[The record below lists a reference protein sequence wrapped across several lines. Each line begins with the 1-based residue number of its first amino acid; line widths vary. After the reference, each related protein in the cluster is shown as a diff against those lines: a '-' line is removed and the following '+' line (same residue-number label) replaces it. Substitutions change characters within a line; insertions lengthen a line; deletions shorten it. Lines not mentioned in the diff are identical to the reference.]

1 MKINCSIAMTLA
13 VISISGC
20 AVFPYGA
27 YTNEPTKTAQPQPT
41 SQTSFVVREQREA
54 KNCAPDKAVNPKKSK
69 DVLVLLA
76 LSGGGSR
83 AAYFSAL
90 SMLEMQKMELDIG
103 GSKSNVLHEV
113 DVISSVSGGSL
124 AGAYYA
130 ISHDPGSECAGYANR
145 PWNDA
150 EVRELM
156 TLDYRKRWIGNW
168 FWPTNFMSF
177 WLSDYDRT
185 DIMAQTLADSLF
197 DKKLTGID
205 LTLGELNGL
214 RPNLIL
220 NATTGSRGDGVG
232 IPFGQIFTFTTEDF
246 ARVCSSVEDYSVAR
260 AVMAT
265 ATFPGVFNFMTLRDY
280 DRKNGICN
288 SNTEDKHYLHV
299 FDGGNA
305 DNLGLTSL
313 KRVIWE
319 SLKNDAKPSLPYK
332 KIIVIQ
338 VDAFTNSRGADPGD
352 SDPRS
357 IFDFFVD
364 TNFLDATD
372 SLLEAN
378 RERLLAEFV
387 GGNLFPFGGSGE
399 TNKACAKF
407 FHGADVG
414 KYCDK
419 PQDHWDDI
427 NKEIKEK
434 LTFVHLS
441 FDKVGKTGGC
451 VDKQGNPVS
460 SDGCLQQQLMR
471 IPTDFKLRSKRHHST
486 GLTDAEA
493 ISCAVPTLFSR
504 DDRKSCGGLLP
515 IHSLPLAQK
524 WGAVKQIL
532 QDTATVESEH

>member
-319 SLKNDAKPSLPYK
+319 SLKNDAKPSLPY
-332 KIIVIQ
+332 
-338 VDAFTNSRGADPGD
+338 
-352 SDPRS
+352 
-357 IFDFFVD
+357 
-364 TNFLDATD
+364 
-372 SLLEAN
+372 
-378 RERLLAEFV
+378 
-387 GGNLFPFGGSGE
+387 
-399 TNKACAKF
+399 
-407 FHGADVG
+407 
-414 KYCDK
+414 
-419 PQDHWDDI
+419 
-427 NKEIKEK
+427 
-434 LTFVHLS
+434 
-441 FDKVGKTGGC
+441 
-451 VDKQGNPVS
+451 
-460 SDGCLQQQLMR
+460 
-471 IPTDFKLRSKRHHST
+471 
-486 GLTDAEA
+486 
-493 ISCAVPTLFSR
+493 
-504 DDRKSCGGLLP
+504 
-515 IHSLPLAQK
+515 
-524 WGAVKQIL
+524 
-532 QDTATVESEH
+532 